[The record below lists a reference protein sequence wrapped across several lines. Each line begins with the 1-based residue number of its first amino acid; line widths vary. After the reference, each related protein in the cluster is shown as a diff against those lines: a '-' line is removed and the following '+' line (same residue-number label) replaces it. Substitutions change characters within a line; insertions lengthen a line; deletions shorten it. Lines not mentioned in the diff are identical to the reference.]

1 MLRARFG
8 DVWHVFAITY
18 VVVVFAIWAVQLERG
33 FAFLFR
39 ATLLTIGVLLLARIA
54 AAVVRQALDRGFALS
69 ADVKRAYPGI
79 EARANRYLPVLRCI
93 LLGTVYAVTFLALL
107 QVLGVDAFGRVTP
120 ASGRHV
126 VGGGAKLV

>member
-54 AAVVRQALDRGFALS
+54 AAVVRQALDRGFAIS

-79 EARANRYLPVLRCI
+79 EARANRYRSEES
-93 LLGTVYAVTFLALL
+93 
-107 QVLGVDAFGRVTP
+107 RV
-120 ASGRHV
+120 GK
-126 VGGGAKLV
+126 GGGSRCRTR